1 MAKSQTNQQRTR
13 RLIRELARLYPDAE
27 CSLNF
32 ETPVQL
38 LVATILSAQCTDAR
52 VNMVTPELFRR
63 FPDAAAMASANS
75 NEIQTLIKSTGFY
88 QNKTRSILACSQAL
102 VEKYGGKVPQK
113 MEELVQLGGVGRKTA
128 NVILG
133 NAFGIP
139 GLPVDTH
146 VSRLSKRLGLTT
158 NNQATNIERD
168 LCTVIPKK
176 EWTLFSLRLIYH
188 GRQVCHARK
197 PRCQSCA
204 LVSLCPRVG
213 VDTGQKEVTEMNSVP
228 LLSSSSKAS
237 SRKKP
242 K

>member
-1 MAKSQTNQQRTR
+1 MAKSKTDQQRTR
-13 RLIRELARLYPDAE
+13 RLIRELARLYPDAQ

-32 ETPVQL
+32 EKPFHL

-63 FPDAAAMASANS
+63 FPDAAAMASANPI
-75 NEIQTLIKSTGFY
+75 EIQNLIKSTGFY

-146 VSRLSKRLGLTT
+146 VIRLSKRLGLTT
-158 NNQATNIERD
+158 NNQATHIERD
-168 LCTVIPKK
+168 LCAVIPKK

-204 LVSLCPRVG
+204 LASLCPRVG
-213 VDTGQKEVTEMNSVP
+213 LDSGKKEVIEMNSAP
-228 LLSSSSKAS
+228 SLSPSSKDS